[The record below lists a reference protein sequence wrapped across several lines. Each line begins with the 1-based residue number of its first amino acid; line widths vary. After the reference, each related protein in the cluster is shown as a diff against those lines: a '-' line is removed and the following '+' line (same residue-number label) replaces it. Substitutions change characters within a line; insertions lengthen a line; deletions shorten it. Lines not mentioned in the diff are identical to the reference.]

1 MSIDA
6 VSHPTENTMTKH
18 LLASAL
24 ALSLSCPLALS
35 AQDGP
40 VVQSLK
46 GLNDITTTNI
56 KATAEMLD
64 EDLFSFRPTEE
75 VRSVGQ
81 ILAHIA
87 FAQYAFCSAA
97 AGQDNPN
104 SENFEES
111 ATTKAQIN
119 AALEAG
125 FAYCTEVYAGMTDAE
140 GGDMVE
146 FFGNPMAKFGVLAF
160 NSAHNYEHY
169 GNLVTYMRLNGITP
183 PSSM

>member
-1 MSIDA
+1 
-6 VSHPTENTMTKH
+6 MTKN
-18 LLASAL
+18 LLASAVVL
-24 ALSLSCPLALS
+24 TLSVPLALS

-40 VVQSLK
+40 VAQSLK
-46 GLNDITTTNI
+46 GLHDITVTNI

-64 EDLFSFRPTEE
+64 EALFSFRPTDE
-75 VRSVGQ
+75 VRSMGQ
-81 ILAHIA
+81 IQAHIA

-104 SENFEES
+104 TVNFEES

-119 AALEAG
+119 AALEAA
-125 FAYCTEVYAGMTDAE
+125 FAYCTDVYAGMTDAA

-146 FFGNPMAKFGVLAF
+146 FFGDPMAKFGVLAF

>member
-1 MSIDA
+1 
-6 VSHPTENTMTKH
+6 MTKH
-18 LLASAL
+18 LLASAVVL
-24 ALSLSCPLALS
+24 TLSCPLALS
-35 AQDGP
+35 AQDNP

-64 EDLFSFRPTEE
+64 EGLFSFRPTEE
-75 VRSVGQ
+75 VRSMGQ

-87 FAQYAFCSAA
+87 NAQYLFCSAA
-97 AGQDNPN
+97 AGKDNPN
-104 SENFEES
+104 TENFEES

-119 AALEAG
+119 AALDVA
-125 FAYCTEVYAGMTDAE
+125 FAYCTEVYAGMTDAA
-140 GGDMVE
+140 GADMVD
-146 FFGNPMAKFGVLAF
+146 FAGGPMAKCGVLAF

>member
-1 MSIDA
+1 
-6 VSHPTENTMTKH
+6 MTTR
-18 LLASAL
+18 LLAVAV
-24 ALSLSCPLALS
+24 ALSLSCPLVLS
-35 AQDGP
+35 AQEGP

-46 GLNDITTTNI
+46 GLNDITTNNI

-75 VRSVGQ
+75 VRSMGE

-87 FAQYAFCSAA
+87 FAQYLFCSAA
-97 AGQDNPN
+97 AGSENPN

-119 AALEAG
+119 AALEGA
-125 FAYCTEVYAGMTDAE
+125 FAYCTEVYAGMTDAA
-140 GGDMVE
+140 GGEMVA
-146 FFGNPMAKFGVLAF
+146 FFGDQMAKSGVLAF